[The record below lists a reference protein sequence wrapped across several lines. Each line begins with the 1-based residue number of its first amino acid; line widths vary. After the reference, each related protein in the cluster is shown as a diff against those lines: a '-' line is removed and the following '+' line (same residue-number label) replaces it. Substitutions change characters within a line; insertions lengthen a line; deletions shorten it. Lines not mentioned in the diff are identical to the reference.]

1 MNHGIIMS
9 DKQKFRTM
17 DCIVG
22 IALTALL
29 AVSSWALISIVTL
42 NERVAVIESTRFTD
56 DDARELIQ
64 PKLDLMLLHLE
75 NLAEDIDKLEK
86 SQ

>member
-1 MNHGIIMS
+1 MS
-9 DKQKFRTM
+9 DAQKFRTM

-29 AVSSWALISIVTL
+29 GVCSWALVSIVTL

-56 DDARELIQ
+56 EDARELLQ

-75 NLAEDIDKLEK
+75 NMAEDIEKLE
-86 SQ
+86 QHQ

>member
-1 MNHGIIMS
+1 
-9 DKQKFRTM
+9 M

-56 DDARELIQ
+56 EDAKELIQ

-75 NLAEDIDKLEK
+75 NMADDIDKLEK
-86 SQ
+86 AQ

>member
-1 MNHGIIMS
+1 
-9 DKQKFRTM
+9 M